1 MKNRTLAPRTA
12 ASTRPQVGHGV
23 PTAPSWS
30 FDRPCGPLRTAS
42 PTRSASAIAAH
53 LTPKALVLVIS
64 GALFLASSA
73 DALAQR
79 LMWHDVRLD
88 AEGKLLSWAE
98 ADSPYDRI
106 VRTAWDVFERIPR
119 QPDSYRTYFTYPTFY
134 GPNDP
139 QHPLFS
145 GRWWAHNPASLF
157 AMLTDSAIL
166 YHAYAGDHVVLDRVR
181 EMLDH
186 HIAHGSTEPT
196 DAWALVPYACGDAG
210 KSVYRGATDT
220 LYCYQENNTPCGRGD
235 GVGFLE
241 PDKVGELGFAY
252 LQFYEVTLEKQYL
265 AAALRCAD
273 ALAKH
278 VRKGDESHSPWPF
291 RVDAKTGK
299 QVREEYTANTLGPI
313 RLLDELLRL
322 KLGDRRAYRRAR
334 DLGWNWLM
342 AYPVRNHVWTQYFE
356 DVLIYPDYRTNLNQ
370 YSPLETARYLLRHP
384 KLDPQSRARAKEIL
398 DWVTAFFAA
407 DSVTMGGIPEKGMQW
422 GAEVISEQV
431 NDMDKMSSHTARY
444 ASLRALWYELTG
456 DLDSKSRAFRSFN
469 WATYSSDDKGLV
481 KTSIDEGTGYWFSDG
496 YGDYMRHFLRGMASV
511 PEWAPSNE
519 DHLLGSASVIRSIRY
534 NDREINYV
542 TFDRGSVEVLR
553 LRRKPATVF
562 AGAAPLALVSDLKR
576 AREGY
581 SVEPA
586 TRGGFVV
593 RINHRRSGEITIRQ

>member
-1 MKNRTLAPRTA
+1 MRNGPPTPHVAGT
-12 ASTRPQVGHGV
+12 TRPRVGRGV

-30 FDRPCGPLRTAS
+30 FDCLCGPLRTAS
-42 PTRSASAIAAH
+42 PTRCSSTLAARLTAKAAILVAYVFLFFASRAE
-53 LTPKALVLVIS
+53 V
-64 GALFLASSA
+64 
-73 DALAQR
+73 LAQR
-79 LMWHDVRLD
+79 LMWHDVRVD
-88 AEGKLLSWAE
+88 AEGKLLSWVE
-98 ADSPYDRI
+98 ADAPYDRI
-106 VRTAWDVFERIPR
+106 IRAAWDVFEQIPEQR
-119 QPDSYRTYFTYPTFY
+119 GGYRTYFTYPTFY

-139 QHPLFS
+139 GHALFS

-166 YHAYAGDHVVLDRVR
+166 YHAYAGDRVVLHRVR

-186 HIAHGSTEPT
+186 HIAHGSTDPT

-210 KSVYRGATDT
+210 NPLYRGATDT

-241 PDKVGELGFAY
+241 PDKVGELGYAY
-252 LQFYEVTLEKQYL
+252 LQYYEVTLEKKYL
-265 AAALRCAD
+265 VAALRCAD
-273 ALAKH
+273 ALARH
-278 VRKGDESHSPWPF
+278 VRPGDESHSPWPF

-299 QVREEYTANTLGPI
+299 RVREEYTANTIGPI

-334 DLGWNWLM
+334 DLGWSWLM
-342 AYPVRNHVWTQYFE
+342 SYPARNHVWTQYFE

-370 YSPLETARYLLRHP
+370 YSPLETARYLLQHP
-384 KLDPQSRARAKEIL
+384 ELDPQGRARAKEIL

-444 ASLRALWYELTG
+444 ASILALWYELTG

-469 WATYSSDDKGLV
+469 WATYSSDEKGLV

-511 PEWAPSNE
+511 PDWAPANE
-519 DHLLGSASVIRSIRY
+519 DHLLGSTSVIRSIRY
-534 NDREINYV
+534 DDSEIRYL
-542 TFDRGSVEVLR
+542 TFDRRSVEVLR
-553 LRRKPATVF
+553 LRRKPATVL
-562 AGAAPLALVSDLKR
+562 AGAVSLPLVSDLKSG
-576 AREGY
+576 REGY
-581 SVEPA
+581 SVERA
-586 TRGGFVV
+586 VRGGFVV
-593 RINHRRSGEITIRQ
+593 RIKHRRSGEITVR